1 MSTHPLYS
9 RIKELGIVVLVPTYN
24 NYKTVTQ
31 VIDSLLVYTPDIIV
45 INDGATDSTPQLLQA
60 YSDKVTV
67 LSYYPNKGK
76 GNALITGFKK
86 AMEMGFSYAITI
98 DSDGQ
103 HFADDLELFVEEIE
117 KYPHALIVGS
127 RLLKQENM
135 PGGNTFANKF
145 SNFWF
150 RVQTGIAMPDTQSGY
165 RLYPLKKMGSM
176 KLWTKRYEAE
186 LEMLVFSAWRGIRLR
201 AIKIKVFYASKEERV
216 SHFRPYHD
224 FIRIGLLNSVLV
236 FLAVVYGYPSMA
248 IRRLFKK

>member
-1 MSTHPLYS
+1 MSINQLYS
-9 RIKELGIVVLVPTYN
+9 RIKELGIVVIVPTYN

-31 VIDSLLVYTPDIIV
+31 VIDSLLQYTTDIIV
-45 INDGATDSTPQLLQA
+45 VNDGATDSTPQLLEA
-60 YSDKVTV
+60 YSQKVT
-67 LSYYPNKGK
+67 LISYYPNKGK
-76 GNALITGFKK
+76 GNALVQGFKK
-86 AMEMGFSYAITI
+86 AVEMGFTYAITI

-103 HFADDLELFVEEIE
+103 HFADDLELFVNEIE
-117 KYPHALIVGS
+117 AYPHSLIIGS

-135 PGGNTFANKF
+135 PGGNTFANKI

-150 RVQTGIAMPDTQSGY
+150 RVQTGITMPDTQSGY
-165 RLYPLKKMGSM
+165 RLYPLKKMGTM

-186 LEMLVFSAWRGIRLR
+186 LEMLVFSAWRGIELR

-236 FLAVVYGYPSMA
+236 FLAVVYGYPSIFLRKM
-248 IRRLFKK
+248 FQK